1 VDLAEL
7 LEHIQAQP
15 DTGNVVSSFRLFKCT
30 KGRQMI
36 DLNNSEDFSDEQWL
50 DVAAWIRAVIV
61 HGSTTVVF
69 TKKDGTLRTL
79 VGTTDPALLPDP
91 ILAEDTANTK
101 PARKTNPETVTIWDL
116 ENAGWRS
123 FNVRTV
129 KTVTVSLLAQQ
140 APNAP

>member
-1 VDLAEL
+1 
-7 LEHIQAQP
+7 
-15 DTGNVVSSFRLFKCT
+15 
-30 KGRQMI
+30 MI

-61 HGSTTVVF
+61 HGFTTVVF
-69 TKKDGTLRTL
+69 TKRDGTLRTL

-91 ILAEDTANTK
+91 ILAEDTANSK

-129 KTVTVSLLAQQ
+129 KTVTVS
-140 APNAP
+140 PIV

>member
-1 VDLAEL
+1 
-7 LEHIQAQP
+7 
-15 DTGNVVSSFRLFKCT
+15 
-30 KGRQMI
+30 MI
-36 DLNNSEDFSDEQWL
+36 DLTNSDDFSDEQWL
-50 DVAAWIRAVIV
+50 QVAEWIRGVIV

-69 TKKDGTLRTL
+69 TKKDGTVRTL

-91 ILAEDTANTK
+91 ILVENAGESK

-129 KTVTVSLLAQQ
+129 KSVTLSLLAQQ
-140 APNAP
+140 APNAE